1 MAMPVLCGLVSYGT
15 IMWLI
20 ERRVNAGFKSQTA
33 GIYYAFVSMS
43 TFGFGD
49 LVPSTTIGRLLTI
62 VWTIFSVFSL
72 TAFGGTISSKLTVAS
87 LSVSTIDSLSQLA
100 PNEIC
105 IEVRQRATPPAACAP

>member
-1 MAMPVLCGLVSYGT
+1 MAMPVLCGLISYGT
-15 IMWLI
+15 LMWLI
-20 ERRVNAGFKSQTA
+20 ERRVNPAFKSQTA

-49 LVPSTTIGRLLTI
+49 LVPSTTVGRLLTI
-62 VWTIFSVFSL
+62 IWTIFSVFSL

-87 LSVSTIDSLSQLA
+87 LSVSTIDSLSQLS

-105 IEVRQRATPPAACAP
+105 IEVRHRLLPPAACAP

>member
-1 MAMPVLCGLVSYGT
+1 MAMPVLCGLIAYGT

-20 ERRVNAGFKSQTA
+20 ERRVNPGFKSQTA

-49 LVPSTTIGRLLTI
+49 LVPSTTGGRLLTI

-87 LSVSTIDSLSQLA
+87 LSFSTIDSLSQLA

-105 IEVRQRATPPAACAP
+105 IEVRRRASPPAARAP